1 MEQKNPHNP
10 QDKQVPTVALDAS
23 SPSVSSIVRVVIVTL
38 IIVGIA
44 QYLLG
49 VISALKGLLLLVVL
63 SILFAYLIHPLVR
76 LIRRPFKRRHLEK
89 FMPRAVAI
97 VVAYLI
103 VFSVV
108 GLAIS
113 ALAPKVTQQG
123 TSLAQNL
130 PRYAK
135 SVETRL
141 DGFNKRLQQLR
152 LSKEIQETVAEK
164 SKAALEAGGETLAT
178 LATSFALSVLAY
190 SPWLILIP
198 VLSFLFIK
206 DVGAIRIGLLR
217 LFPVGKWRSRA
228 DSVLGDVNS
237 TLAAYTRAQLMSC
250 FLIGVVCT
258 VAFYTLGIE
267 YALIFGILAGVLEF
281 IPLLGPLTVGVTVTG
296 FTAFGDDP
304 SLAVW
309 VAAFLIV
316 LRIVHDYVTYPRII
330 REGIHLHPLAIIL
343 SILAGEQIAGIIG
356 VFLSIPIVAL
366 GTVIHRHV
374 LEHSGSRGLFTEVID
389 EVGGDRD
396 ASTAPNEESGRQ
408 TPAQT

>member
-1 MEQKNPHNP
+1 MEEKNPHIPENREV
-10 QDKQVPTVALDAS
+10 QTVVLDAS
-23 SPSVSSIVRVVIVTL
+23 SPSISSIVRVVIVTL

-76 LIRRPFKRRHLEK
+76 LIRKPFKRRHLEK
-89 FMPRAVAI
+89 FMPRPVAI

-108 GLAIS
+108 GLGIS
-113 ALAPKVTQQG
+113 ALAPRVTEQG
-123 TSLAQNL
+123 TALAQNL

-135 SVETRL
+135 SVETRV
-141 DGFNKRLQQLR
+141 DDFNKKFQQLR
-152 LSKEIQETVAEK
+152 LSKEIQETVTAK
-164 SKAALEAGGETLAT
+164 SRAALESGGETLAT
-178 LATSFALSVLAY
+178 LATNFAISVLGY
-190 SPWLILIP
+190 SPWLVLIP

-206 DVGAIRIGLLR
+206 DVGMIRIGILR
-217 LFPVGKWRSRA
+217 LFPVGKWRARA
-228 DSVLGDVNS
+228 DSVLVDVNS

-250 FLIGVVCT
+250 LLIGVVCT
-258 VAFYTLGIE
+258 AAFYTLGIE

-281 IPLLGPLTVGVTVTG
+281 IPLLGPLTVAVTVIG

-304 SLAVW
+304 SMAIW
-309 VAAFLIV
+309 VAVFLIV
-316 LRIVHDYVTYPRII
+316 LRLVHDYVTYPRII

-366 GTVIHRHV
+366 GTVLHRHI

-389 EVGGDRD
+389 EVGGDGS
-396 ASTAPNEESGRQ
+396 ANPATNEKSERQ
-408 TPAQT
+408 TPA

>member
-1 MEQKNPHNP
+1 MNQTTPQSP
-10 QDKQVPTVALDAS
+10 QDKSPQTVILDPS
-23 SPSVSSIVRVVIVTL
+23 SPSMSSIVRVVVVALVIVT
-38 IIVGIA
+38 VA

-49 VISALKGLLLLVVL
+49 IMTALQGLFLLVVL

-89 FMPRAVAI
+89 FMPRSAAI
-97 VVAYLI
+97 VIAYLI
-103 VFSVV
+103 VFSVA
-108 GLAIS
+108 GLGIS
-113 ALAPKVTQQG
+113 ALAPKVSEQG
-123 TSLAQNL
+123 ASLAQNL

-135 SVETRL
+135 SVEVRI
-141 DGFNKRLQQLR
+141 DEFNKKFQQLR

-164 SKAALEAGGETLAT
+164 SKLALETGGQTIAT
-178 LATSFALSVLAY
+178 LATSFAIGVLTY

-206 DVGAIRIGLLR
+206 DVGSIRIGILR

-228 DSVLGDVNS
+228 DSVLVDVNT
-237 TLAAYTRAQLMSC
+237 TLAAYTRAQLTSC
-250 FLIGVVCT
+250 LLIGVVCT

-267 YALIFGILAGVLEF
+267 YALIFGILAGFLEF
-281 IPLLGPLTVGVTVTG
+281 IPLLGPLTVGITVTG

-304 SLAVW
+304 SMAVW
-309 VAAFLIV
+309 VAVFLIV
-316 LRIVHDYVTYPRII
+316 LRIFHDYVTYPRII

-366 GTVIHRHV
+366 ATVIHRHI
-374 LEHSGSRGLFTEVID
+374 LDHSGSRGLFTEVIE
-389 EVGGDRD
+389 EVGGEVK
-396 ASTAPNEESGRQ
+396 AEK
-408 TPAQT
+408 PATK

>member
-1 MEQKNPHNP
+1 MEEKNPHIPENREV
-10 QDKQVPTVALDAS
+10 QTVVLDAS
-23 SPSVSSIVRVVIVTL
+23 SPSISSIVRVVIVTL

-76 LIRRPFKRRHLEK
+76 LIRKPFKRRHLEK
-89 FMPRAVAI
+89 FMPRPVAI

-108 GLAIS
+108 GLGIS
-113 ALAPKVTQQG
+113 ALAPRVTEQG
-123 TSLAQNL
+123 TALAQNL

-135 SVETRL
+135 SVETRVG
-141 DGFNKRLQQLR
+141 DFNKKFQQLR
-152 LSKEIQETVAEK
+152 LSKEIQETVTAK
-164 SKAALEAGGETLAT
+164 SRAALESGGETLAT
-178 LATSFALSVLAY
+178 LATNFAISVLGY
-190 SPWLILIP
+190 SPWLVLIP

-206 DVGAIRIGLLR
+206 DVGMIRIGILR
-217 LFPVGKWRSRA
+217 LFPVGKWRARA
-228 DSVLGDVNS
+228 DSVLVDVNS

-250 FLIGVVCT
+250 LLIGVVCT

-281 IPLLGPLTVGVTVTG
+281 IPLLGPLTVAVTVTG

-304 SLAVW
+304 SMAIW
-309 VAAFLIV
+309 VAVFLIV
-316 LRIVHDYVTYPRII
+316 LRLVHDYVTYPRII

-366 GTVIHRHV
+366 GTVLHRHI

-389 EVGGDRD
+389 EVGGDGS
-396 ASTAPNEESGRQ
+396 AETATNEKSERQ
-408 TPAQT
+408 TPA

>member
-1 MEQKNPHNP
+1 MNQTTPQSP
-10 QDKQVPTVALDAS
+10 QDKSPQTVILDPS
-23 SPSVSSIVRVVIVTL
+23 SPSMSSIVRVVVVALVIVT
-38 IIVGIA
+38 VA

-49 VISALKGLLLLVVL
+49 IMAALQGLFLLVVL

-89 FMPRAVAI
+89 FMPRSAAI
-97 VVAYLI
+97 VIAYLI
-103 VFSVV
+103 VFSVA
-108 GLAIS
+108 GLGIS
-113 ALAPKVTQQG
+113 ALAPKVSEQG
-123 TSLAQNL
+123 ASLAQNL

-135 SVETRL
+135 SVEVRI
-141 DGFNKRLQQLR
+141 DEFNKKFQQLR

-164 SKAALEAGGETLAT
+164 SKLALETGGQTIAT
-178 LATSFALSVLAY
+178 LATSFAIGVLTY

-206 DVGAIRIGLLR
+206 DVGSIRIGILR

-228 DSVLGDVNS
+228 DSVLVDVNT
-237 TLAAYTRAQLMSC
+237 TLAAYTRAQLTSC
-250 FLIGVVCT
+250 LLIGVVCT

-267 YALIFGILAGVLEF
+267 YALIFGILAGFLEF
-281 IPLLGPLTVGVTVTG
+281 IPLLGPLTVGITVTG

-304 SLAVW
+304 SMAVW
-309 VAAFLIV
+309 VAVFLIV
-316 LRIVHDYVTYPRII
+316 LRIFHDYVTYPRII

-366 GTVIHRHV
+366 ATVIHRHI
-374 LEHSGSRGLFTEVID
+374 LDHSGSRGLFTEVIE
-389 EVGGDRD
+389 EVGGEVK
-396 ASTAPNEESGRQ
+396 AEE
-408 TPAQT
+408 PATK